1 MQREDLSG
9 PAWARMLELPRVP
22 VRDVD
27 AKSIPVSPGV
37 YAWFRSGEPIYAGNA
52 SGGGGLRDRLGKH
65 LGVGLDLSRSS
76 LRRNV
81 AEYLL
86 SVPTADSRRRPSI
99 MTSDQVSAINAWIRD
114 LEVSW
119 LALPTPADAVEFER
133 ELLHECMPPLSKR

>member
-1 MQREDLSG
+1 MQREHLSG

-22 VRDVD
+22 VRDIE
-27 AKSIPVSPGV
+27 AKSIPVGPGV
-37 YAWFRSGEPIYAGNA
+37 YAWFKSGEPVYAGKA

-81 AEYLL
+81 AEHLL
-86 SVPTADSRRRPSI
+86 GVPTAESRIRPSI
-99 MTSDQVSAINAWIRD
+99 MTFDQVSTINAWMRD

-119 LALPTPADAVEFER
+119 LSLPTPADAIAFER
-133 ELLHECMPPLSKR
+133 ELLHEWMPPLSKR